1 MPLLR
6 NTLRVVFIWMLSGL
20 VAPYVSRIFGRLA
33 RRAPRDGFVE
43 GMLIELSQ
51 SYSATGVRV
60 GAELMTG
67 LMIETITFLLRLA
80 AELRVRPSNASWR
93 D

>member
-6 NTLRVVFIWMLSGL
+6 NTLRVVFIWLLSGL
-20 VAPYVSRIFGRLA
+20 VAPYINRGFGRLA
-33 RRAPRDGFVE
+33 RRAPRGSFAE

-60 GAELMTG
+60 LAEVLTG
-67 LMIETITFLLRLA
+67 LMIEMISFLLRLA
-80 AELRVRPSNASWR
+80 AELKVRPSTANWH